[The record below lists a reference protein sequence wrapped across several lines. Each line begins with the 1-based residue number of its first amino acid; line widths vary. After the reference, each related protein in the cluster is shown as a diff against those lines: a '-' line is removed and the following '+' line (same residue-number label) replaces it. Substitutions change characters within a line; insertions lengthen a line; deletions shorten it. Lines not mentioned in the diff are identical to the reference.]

1 MKIIHAAD
9 IHLGSKMDSRFP
21 KEIAEKRKTE
31 VRNTF
36 RRLAK
41 YAAENGVCAV
51 LLAGDVFDSDIPFK
65 KDKDFF
71 YSVIENTPSVDFLYL
86 RGNHDSCG
94 GYEGRELPNFK
105 TFGPQ
110 WREYVYG
117 NVAVRGIEMSAE
129 NASSLYST
137 LELPK
142 DRLNIVMLHGQTAD
156 AAGKDR
162 VCLKRL
168 RGKNIDYLALGHV
181 HKPQEGKLDERGI
194 YAYSGC
200 LEGRGFDETGERGF
214 ILLDIGEEITHT
226 FVPFSE
232 RTIVERDVDVSG
244 VSDAHAASLA
254 VRAAVAFDKE
264 NLYRINLV
272 GEVPADVGQMGEDA
286 EKYLADACFYISV
299 KDRTRRKIDAAAF
312 EKDVS
317 LRGEFVRAV
326 YADEELSEEEKEQIL
341 RCGLRALAGEEIE
354 L

>member
-1 MKIIHAAD
+1 
-9 IHLGSKMDSRFP
+9 
-21 KEIAEKRKTE
+21 
-31 VRNTF
+31 
-36 RRLAK
+36 
-41 YAAENGVCAV
+41 
-51 LLAGDVFDSDIPFK
+51 
-65 KDKDFF
+65 
-71 YSVIENTPSVDFLYL
+71 
-86 RGNHDSCG
+86 
-94 GYEGRELPNFK
+94 
-105 TFGPQ
+105 
-110 WREYVYG
+110 
-117 NVAVRGIEMSAE
+117 
-129 NASSLYST
+129 
-137 LELPK
+137 
-142 DRLNIVMLHGQTAD
+142 MLHGQTAD
-156 AAGKDR
+156 AVGKDR

>member
-51 LLAGDVFDSDIPFK
+51 LLAGDVVDSDIPFK

-71 YSVIENTPSVDFLYL
+71 YNVIENTPSVDFLYL